1 MSNNKT
7 KPLSPFGVRM
17 DGGMRKQL
25 DERARQNGRSMNSEI
40 IQILKEA
47 IEGTAEKA
55 AYERGRLDGIRQAMN
70 P

>member
-1 MSNNKT
+1 MSNDKK

-17 DGGMRKQL
+17 TDEMRAQVE
-25 DERARQNGRSMNSEI
+25 ERAKQNGRSMNSEI

-47 IEGTAEKA
+47 LTGTAEKA
-55 AYERGRLDGIRQAMN
+55 AFERGRLAGIEQAMN